1 MLLQAGDQ
9 LAGNFAIVDVG
20 SHFSTGGGH
29 LLLRIAAFH
38 HQRRPLFNLRVIGGE
53 FHPLE

>member
-29 LLLRIAAFH
+29 LFAAD
-38 HQRRPLFNLRVIGGE
+38 RGLPLPAAPRL
-53 FHPLE
+53 